1 MPLSIHK
8 YLNIKNNYCVCY
20 YGLNKEYVVQ
30 LRALRPII
38 ENQYKGVNIYIS
50 VEDNNL
56 YLLRGEDK
64 IIPKSEINIKKQEV
78 SYVREIF
85 SSLEFHSVEKLIEES
100 EIKIDLNI
108 KQKNTKKIE
117 QGAILTKGNF
127 PNRSLNFKQIE
138 AAENF
143 LYEKGIKKIK
153 INPSY
158 DDFEAIDMIIGVE
171 NEITY
176 EYALKGIKTY
186 LVPTGNGEKLFL
198 KMFPKNELIHLV

>member
-171 NEITY
+171 NETTY